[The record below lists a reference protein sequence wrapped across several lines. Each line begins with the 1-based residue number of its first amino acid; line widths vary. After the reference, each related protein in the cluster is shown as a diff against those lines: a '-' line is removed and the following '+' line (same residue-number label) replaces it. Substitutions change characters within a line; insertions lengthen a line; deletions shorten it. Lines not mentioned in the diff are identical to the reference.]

1 MSDELWRR
9 SALELAEL
17 IRTGQASAREVVEAH
32 LRRIDEV
39 NPELN
44 AVVVV
49 LADRALAE
57 ADEADRRSAAGEAT
71 GPLHGVPV
79 TIKENLDVAGT
90 ATTQGVKAFEG
101 MVAPVDATLVARL
114 RAGGAIVIGRT
125 NLPDMGLRVSTD
137 SSLRGLTRNP
147 WHPGKTA
154 GGSSAAKRRRWL
166 RACRRSGSATTSGAR
181 CATRPT
187 AAGSPRSSRRPTAC
201 RTRCRCRPRTA
212 RSRSR

>member
-1 MSDELWRR
+1 VTDELWRR

-57 ADEADRRSAAGEAT
+57 ADEADRRSAAGAKT

-154 GGSSAAKRRRWL
+154 GGSSGGEA
-166 RACRRSGSATTSGAR
+166 SALAI
-181 CATRPT
+181 
-187 AAGSPRSSRRPTAC
+187 SRFAL
-201 RTRCRCRPRTA
+201 
-212 RSRSR
+212 